1 MINSLSCEFLKQIL
15 IYYDCMV
22 AILDMEECLLIK
34 KRSIH
39 DLKTVKSL
47 AARRQQTSLHF
58 IVKDCQVQVHL
69 MTWLAGLSYKLPRG
83 YQME

>member
-39 DLKTVKSL
+39 DLKTLKSL
-47 AARRQQTSLHF
+47 AARRQQTSFHF
-58 IVKDCQVQVHL
+58 IAKDYQVQVHL
-69 MTWLAGLSYKLPRG
+69 MRWHAGLSYKLPRG
-83 YQME
+83 YQIE